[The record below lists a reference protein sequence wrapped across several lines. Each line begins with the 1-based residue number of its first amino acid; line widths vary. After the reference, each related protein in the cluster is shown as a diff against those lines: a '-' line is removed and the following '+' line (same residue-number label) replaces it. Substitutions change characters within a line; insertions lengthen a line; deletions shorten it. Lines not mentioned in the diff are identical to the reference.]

1 MTFERVASL
10 AMQLAILGA
19 RQAPTYW

>member
-10 AMQLAILGA
+10 AMRLAILGA